1 MAEFA
6 FPATIT
12 VEAESEAEAATLAEH
27 AAEDCDQHLPETFHI
42 EKDPMGDF
50 TL

>member
-1 MAEFA
+1 MVFS

-27 AAEDCDQHLPETFHI
+27 AAEDADQYLPPPFGI
-42 EKDPMGDF
+42 EKDPLPEF
-50 TL
+50 EL